1 MHLNV
6 TNPSQTL
13 RSQALSL
20 DSAGKSA
27 GIVSLM
33 LIFVCL
39 VLALFVGILTCL
51 EVGWRVRSKNL
62 ATETEKSDAGLNAI
76 DGAVFALMG
85 LLIAFTFSGAATRFE
100 ARRSLIVQETNDIGT
115 AYLRIDMLPVD
126 AQPALRQDYRD
137 YLESRLD
144 FYDKLG
150 GDLDAAKPAFAKSAD
165 LQHKIWSESV
175 AATARQSSAAVTTL
189 VLTSVNS
196 MIDITTTRLVALET
210 HPPLAIYLALAAVV
224 LASSV
229 LAGYAMAKSG
239 SRNWSHMLIYAGTL
253 AFAVYLIFDLDY
265 PRLGLVRID
274 SADHILVDLR
284 NSMK

>member
-1 MHLNV
+1 
-6 TNPSQTL
+6 
-13 RSQALSL
+13 
-20 DSAGKSA
+20 
-27 GIVSLM
+27 M
-33 LIFVCL
+33 LIFACL
-39 VLALFVGILTCL
+39 VLALFAGILTCL
-51 EVGWRVRSKNL
+51 EIGWRVRSRNL
-62 ATETEKSDAGLNAI
+62 ATETESSDAGLNAI

-100 ARRSLIVQETNDIGT
+100 ARRALIVQETNDIGT
-115 AYLRIDMLPVD
+115 AYLRIDMLPAD

-144 FYDKLG
+144 FYGKLG
-150 GDLDAAKPAFAKSAD
+150 GDLDAAKLAFTKTTD

-175 AATARQSSAAVTTL
+175 SATARQSSAAVTTL
-189 VLTSVNS
+189 VLTSVNA

-239 SRNWSHMLIYAGTL
+239 RRNWSHMLIYAGTL

-265 PRLGLVRID
+265 PRFGLVRID
-274 SADHILVDLR
+274 SADHFLVDLR
-284 NSMK
+284 SSLK

>member
-1 MHLNV
+1 LNV

-100 ARRSLIVQETNDIGT
+100 ELCQPSNAYALELQNGGADTTPRLVWKSEVNGRPVNTTIEPSRSRWQ
-115 AYLRIDMLPVD
+115 RIKMKLLLMLP
-126 AQPALRQDYRD
+126 
-137 YLESRLD
+137 LD
-144 FYDKLG
+144 REL
-150 GDLDAAKPAFAKSAD
+150 
-165 LQHKIWSESV
+165 
-175 AATARQSSAAVTTL
+175 
-189 VLTSVNS
+189 
-196 MIDITTTRLVALET
+196 
-210 HPPLAIYLALAAVV
+210 
-224 LASSV
+224 
-229 LAGYAMAKSG
+229 
-239 SRNWSHMLIYAGTL
+239 
-253 AFAVYLIFDLDY
+253 
-265 PRLGLVRID
+265 
-274 SADHILVDLR
+274 
-284 NSMK
+284 